1 MAVERKPRFRVMA
14 MAYKILHFADLHL
27 DTSFVQD
34 NLPSEYG
41 RARRLSLRAALTR
54 LFAKAREMKVDAITI
69 AGDLFD
75 QRYLLP
81 ETADFLLTQFT
92 KIAPIRV
99 IIAPGEN
106 DPYTNDSIYA
116 RLNWPDN
123 VDIFY
128 QNKLTALELA
138 PKIHLWGAANP
149 PARDQRLLEG
159 LKLAEGTNLLILH
172 CAVKEQKRDQTEPV
186 HLLDATSIN
195 KAGFSLALLGHEHI
209 GQTWETGQTKLIY
222 PGSPE
227 PLKESESPGHH
238 HCVLVEIEGKECSL
252 TPIPSQDWH
261 YSRCE
266 VDLTGCET
274 LEKTARKI
282 KASLSLE
289 KGWRAEQTIFY
300 VTLTGM
306 PGFLLGINRLRE
318 LVNTPSYLHIET
330 RLGMKHDLRA
340 LGKEQTVRGFLVQRY
355 LERLESSKGEEER
368 RLLLSALNLALQ
380 ALDGREV
387 SLHEVAEY

>member
-1 MAVERKPRFRVMA
+1 MT
-14 MAYKILHFADLHL
+14 YKILHFADLHL

-41 RARRLSLRAALTR
+41 RARRLSLRAVLTR
-54 LFAKAREMKVDAITI
+54 LLAKARELKVDAITI

-123 VDIFY
+123 VDIFH

-138 PKIHLWGAANP
+138 SNIHLWGAANP

-159 LKLAEGTNLLILH
+159 LKLAEGINLLILH
-172 CAVKEQKRDQTEPV
+172 CAVKEEKRNQTEPV
-186 HLLDATSIN
+186 YLLDTTSIN
-195 KAGFSLALLGHEHI
+195 KVGFSLALLGHEHI
-209 GQTWETGQTKLIY
+209 GRIWETGRTKLIY

-227 PLKESESPGHH
+227 PLKESESRGYHQ
-238 HCVLVEIEGKECSL
+238 CVMVEIDGEECSL
-252 TPIPSQDWH
+252 TPIPGHDWH

-266 VDLTGCET
+266 VDLTSFET
-274 LEKTARKI
+274 LEKAARKI

-289 KGWRAEQTIFY
+289 KDWKAEQTIFY
-300 VTLTGM
+300 VTLTGT
-306 PGFLLGINRLRE
+306 PGFFLDINRLRE
-318 LVNTPSYLHIET
+318 LVNSPSYLFLET
-330 RLGMKHDLRA
+330 RLGIKHDLEA
-340 LGKEQTVRGFLVQRY
+340 LSKEQTVRGFLVQRY
-355 LERLESSKGEEER
+355 LTRLESSQDEEER
-368 RLLLSALNLALQ
+368 SLLLTALSLALQ
-380 ALDGREV
+380 ALEGQEV
-387 SLHEVAEY
+387 SLHEVTEY